1 MPPPPRIRYRIEML
15 DGDSLVQSV
24 SVRGYRPTALREARR
39 ICSAPGLFESWVE
52 SVTAWQ
58 LRRIRDD
65 QVLDRNDVP
74 KRTPTHRTERN

>member
-1 MPPPPRIRYRIEML
+1 ML

-39 ICSAPGLFESWVE
+39 ITSAPHLWESWAL
-52 SVTAWQ
+52 SVTAYQ

-65 QVLDRNDVP
+65 AVLDHTDVHERTLTPND
-74 KRTPTHRTERN
+74 KE